1 MNASLQVLPQ
11 LDAELAQAIDSAC
24 ARIAPQWPLDSLIAV
39 NPFWG
44 QVDTPIATLAARLGA
59 HTGARLLAPVSVY
72 RDAWREGRISADDLA
87 VACAA
92 QGVAFSAQALLD
104 ALDVAEGAPAPS
116 LPLLCDCLDA
126 RAEGRRGLCWRA
138 FITQALSQFCA
149 SYFDAGQAEWHTGR
163 RAGLFAAWRRH
174 AREDHSARL
183 LMARQGLAEK
193 LRGLPVTPRD
203 ALKHMLVT
211 LKPVGVDTA
220 DFLHAHLAALN
231 GWAAWCAWL
240 RWQARLEGRD
250 DHAIEDLL
258 VMRLAWEWLLDDG
271 ERGDGSPW
279 AALQAAWQA
288 ADETCAA
295 WARAQQPLWLWQRAL
310 EHAYQRP
317 LIAALAR
324 PASRAEARPAPWA
337 QAVFCID
344 VRSEPLRRALES
356 LDSGIA
362 THGFAGFFG
371 LPVALKP
378 LGTLARRAQLP
389 GLLAPRFELHEHG
402 QDAAHT
408 KSLARRR
415 QRRLAAARDAA
426 RVMGLPGSS
435 FAGVETFGLGYLFKL
450 LGRALPRF
458 ASSADREHPGL
469 TPREAATLVPH
480 LHCDLA
486 ARVELAAGALTG
498 MGLTGKLAPLVLL
511 IAHASQSANN
521 PQAAALDCGACC
533 GQSGAVNARA
543 LAAALNEPAV
553 REALVARGFALGAT
567 HFVAALHNTTTD
579 EVQLFD
585 DAPCDAATAAAL
597 QRFAA
602 RAVAAGDT
610 VRRGRAPLLGVDARR
625 DDLLAELRGRARDWS
640 ETRPEWGLA
649 GNAALIF
656 APRERTRGLDLG
668 GRSFLHDYDTSQDAS
683 GAVLELLLTAPML
696 VANWINLQYYA
707 STVDPVRYGSG
718 NKVLHNVVGGRVG
731 VFEGNAGDLRIGL
744 AWQSVHDGEKF
755 VHEPLRLAVFVE
767 AETAAIDQVIARH
780 AVVRHLVVNE
790 WLYLHAI
797 EPGGTRIQRRGVD
810 GWSTHASA

>member
-1 MNASLQVLPQ
+1 MNASVNPQ
-11 LDAELAQAIDSAC
+11 PLLDVDFDAALDAAC
-24 ARIAPQWPLDSLIAV
+24 ARIAPQWPLDSVIAV

-44 QVDTPIATLAARLGA
+44 QVDSPMADIAARLGA
-59 HTGARLLAPVSVY
+59 LQGARLLAPAAFY
-72 RDAWREGRISADDLA
+72 RDAWRQGRVTADDLA
-87 VACAA
+87 VACQEA
-92 QGVAFSAQALLD
+92 GVQASPDALLAQLD
-104 ALDVAEGAPAPS
+104 AAETAAAPV
-116 LPLLCDCLDA
+116 LPLLSDCLDS
-126 RAEGRRGLCWRA
+126 RDHGRLGLRWRD

-163 RAGLFAAWRRH
+163 RAGLFAAWRIH
-174 AREDHSARL
+174 ARDDQGPRL
-183 LMARQGLAEK
+183 LMSRPGLARK
-193 LRGLPVTPRD
+193 LRGLPVTTRD
-203 ALKHMLVT
+203 ALKLMLT
-211 LKPVGVDTA
+211 ALQPPGSDTV

-258 VMRLAWEWLLDDG
+258 AMRLAWEWLVDNG
-271 ERGDGSPW
+271 ERDAGSPF
-279 AALQAAWQA
+279 AAMQEAWRA
-288 ADETCAA
+288 ADQACAA
-295 WARAQQPLWLWQRAL
+295 WRRAQQPLWLWQRAL

-324 PASRAEARPAPWA
+324 PLPPVEARPAPWA

-356 LDSGIA
+356 QDSGIA

-402 QDAAHT
+402 PDVEHT
-408 KSLARRR
+408 LGLARRR
-415 QRRLAAARDAA
+415 QRRLAAGRDAA
-426 RVMGLPGSS
+426 RAMGLPGST
-435 FAGVETFGLGYLFKL
+435 FAGVETLGLGYLFKL

-458 ASSADREHPGL
+458 APSAAREHPGL
-469 TPREAATLVPH
+469 TAREAATIAPH

-486 ARVELAAGALTG
+486 SRIELAAGALTG

-511 IAHASQSANN
+511 IAHASESANN

-553 REALVARGFALGAT
+553 REALVARGFEIGAT
-567 HFVAALHNTTTD
+567 HFAAGLHNTTTD
-579 EVQLFD
+579 EVLLFE
-585 DAPCDAATAAAL
+585 DAPCDATTAAAL

-602 RAVAAGDT
+602 RAIAAGDT
-610 VRRGRAPLLGVDARR
+610 VRQGRAPLLGLDAKR
-625 DDLLAELRGRARDWS
+625 DDLLAALRARALDWS

-656 APRERTRGLDLG
+656 APRGRTRGLDLG
-668 GRSFLHDYDTSQDAS
+668 GRSFLHDYDASQDAS
-683 GAVLELLLTAPML
+683 GAVLEILLTAPML

-718 NKVLHNVVGGRVG
+718 NKVLHNVVGGRIG

-755 VHEPLRLAVFVE
+755 VHEPVRLSVFVE

-780 AVVRHLVVNE
+780 EVVRHLVENE

-797 EPGGTRIQRRGVD
+797 EPGGARIQRRAAD
-810 GWSTHASA
+810 GWSTLAPA